1 LTAIKSNGKFPIK
14 KKAVVDAFVWG
25 GKEEGKPVSQTTY
38 KPTTKTLPFSFILI
52 KKYIHIIL
60 F

>member
-1 LTAIKSNGKFPIK
+1 MKSSGKFPIK
-14 KKAVVDAFVWG
+14 TKAVVYAFVWG

-38 KPTTKTLPFSFILI
+38 KPTTKNITFSFILI